1 MEKSN
6 SQHKNIQGPLAE
18 ILQQTR
24 SLIAFHQDMG
34 LSYPLTP
41 KIKKFLESSGPDI
54 CKANKRPKKTA
65 KKKQSATPGGPA
77 ITLADVR
84 RELGDCTRCPL
95 HGSRK
100 HLIFGSKDVTH
111 VPLLIVCDPPTRED
125 EKAEKP
131 ISGAA
136 EKLLLKMIAAIGLD
150 QEKVY
155 ITNVVKCCPPEDRSA
170 TAQEIGACQ
179 PFLARQ
185 IEAVSPKIIYALGPL
200 AGRSLLKTEAPLL
213 RLRGRFHEFHGI
225 SLMPSYHPE
234 FLLRHPDMKKPAWHD
249 LQMIQR
255 KIAAINVTS

>member
-1 MEKSN
+1 MKEPM
-6 SQHKNIQGPLAE
+6 QAPLAE

-41 KIKKFLESSGPDI
+41 EIKKFLESSGPDI
-54 CKANKRPKKTA
+54 RKANKSPKKTA
-65 KKKQSATPGGPA
+65 KKKQSAPPAGPA

-84 RELGDCTRCPL
+84 RELGDCQRCPL
-95 HGSRK
+95 HQSRK
-100 HLIFGSKDVTH
+100 HLIFGSKDVAH
-111 VPLLIVCDPPTRED
+111 VPLFIVCDPPTMED
-125 EKAEKP
+125 EKSEKP
-131 ISGAA
+131 ISGMA
-136 EKLLLKMIAAIGLD
+136 EKLLLKMIAAIGLS
-150 QEKVY
+150 ENEVY
-155 ITNVVKCCPPEDRSA
+155 ITNIVKCCPPDVRPPTS
-170 TAQEIGACQ
+170 QEIGACQ

-185 IEAVSPKIIYALGPL
+185 IEAVSPKVIYALGPL
-200 AGRSLLKTEAPLL
+200 ASRSLLKTEAPLL

-255 KIAAINVTS
+255 KIASLNL

>member
-65 KKKQSATPGGPA
+65 KKKQSSSPVESA

-100 HLIFGSKDVTH
+100 HLIFGSKDVTQ
-111 VPLLIVCDPPTRED
+111 VSLFIVCDPPNRED
-125 EKAEKP
+125 EKSGKP

-136 EKLLLKMIAAIGLD
+136 EKLLLKMLAAIGLD
-150 QEKVY
+150 QDKVY
-155 ITNVVKCCPPEDRSA
+155 ITNIVKCCPPEDRPA

-255 KIAAINVTS
+255 KIAAINVT